1 VQDTHIRLITFNE
14 SKMDIEL
21 LLIVASTFLLGV
33 STIMFSFV
41 IPNVETDAKNKT
53 KERDNEDYLLGLMIS
68 DHREYQKWDQRAM
81 ILRDHL
87 LIMEGVANI
96 RGNEA
101 ALENLDNRETEMLNA
116 MRSSLVALSPNMN
129 IDLKQSLPRWN
140 EGKYDYLG
148 DEKIRLGKAWAKQ
161 AQDRHLRKKELSDDL
176 SDLEMKKNKLRLV
189 AVILQIF
196 GLFTGFFIKI
206 H

>member
-14 SKMDIEL
+14 SKMDVEL

-148 DEKIRLGKAWAKQ
+148 D
-161 AQDRHLRKKELSDDL
+161 
-176 SDLEMKKNKLRLV
+176 
-189 AVILQIF
+189 
-196 GLFTGFFIKI
+196 
-206 H
+206 